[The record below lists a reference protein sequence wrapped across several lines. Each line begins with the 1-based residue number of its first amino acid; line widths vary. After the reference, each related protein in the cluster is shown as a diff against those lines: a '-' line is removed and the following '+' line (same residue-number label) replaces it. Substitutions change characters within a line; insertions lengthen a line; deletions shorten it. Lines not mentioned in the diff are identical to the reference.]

1 MSLPVDQPGILG
13 ETEDRFSLYGP
24 GGPFPIMA
32 KPIDV
37 TDATFESE
45 VLKSPVP
52 VLLDFWAPWCGPC
65 RAIAPALE
73 ELTGQYEGKAKIA
86 KINIDENMNT
96 PSQFGVR
103 AIPTLIVFKGG
114 KAVDQIMGAQPKA
127 SIATVL
133 NKHI

>member
-1 MSLPVDQPGILG
+1 
-13 ETEDRFSLYGP
+13 
-24 GGPFPIMA
+24 MA

-114 KAVDQIMGAQPKA
+114 KPVDQIMGAQPKA

>member
-1 MSLPVDQPGILG
+1 
-13 ETEDRFSLYGP
+13 
-24 GGPFPIMA
+24 MA

-37 TDATFESE
+37 TDSTFESE
-45 VLKSPVP
+45 VLKSSVP

-73 ELTGQYEGKAKIA
+73 ELTGQFAGKAKIA
-86 KINIDENMNT
+86 KLNIDENPNV
-96 PSQFGVR
+96 PGQFGVR
-103 AIPTLIVFKGG
+103 AIPTLILFKNG

-127 SIATVL
+127 SIANVL

>member
-1 MSLPVDQPGILG
+1 
-13 ETEDRFSLYGP
+13 
-24 GGPFPIMA
+24 MA
-32 KPIDV
+32 KPTDI

-45 VLKSPVP
+45 VLKSNVP

-65 RAIAPALE
+65 KAIAPALE
-73 ELTGQYEGKAKIA
+73 ELNGQFAGKAKIV
-86 KINIDENMNT
+86 KMNIDENPNT

-127 SIATVL
+127 SIANVL